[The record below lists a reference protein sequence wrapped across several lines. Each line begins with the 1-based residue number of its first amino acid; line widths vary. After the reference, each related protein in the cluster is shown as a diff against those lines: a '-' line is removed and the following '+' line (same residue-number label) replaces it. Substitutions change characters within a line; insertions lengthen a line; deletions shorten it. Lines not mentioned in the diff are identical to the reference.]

1 MFMSIKSSF
10 SNFLFQSGQS
20 LIEVLVATT
29 VVALVLTSI
38 AAGMTMS
45 LKTSSESKY
54 RSFANFYSQ
63 EAMEF
68 FKRERVKLGWTDF
81 QSILLDANSQI
92 CLMSLPPDLINLTAF
107 ASACPQGE
115 VFVGN
120 EFTRKVNVN
129 MAAADKIILTITV
142 NWYDG
147 NQEKELKLD
156 GVFKEY

>member
-1 MFMSIKSSF
+1 MQTKKFTKF
-10 SNFLFQSGQS
+10 FLQSGAS

-38 AAGMTMS
+38 AASMTMS

-68 FKRERVKLGWTDF
+68 FKRERVKMGWADF
-81 QSILLDANSQI
+81 QATLLSFSPNI
-92 CLMSLPPDLINLTAF
+92 CLMDLPADLLDI
-107 ASACPQGE
+107 ASFSSSCEGKDE
-115 VFVGN
+115 EFVNN
-120 EFTRKVNVN
+120 EFTRTVSIRSE
-129 MAAADKIILTITV
+129 AADKIVLTVTV

-147 NQEKELKLD
+147 NDQKELSLD

>member
-1 MFMSIKSSF
+1 MSTKKF
-10 SNFLFQSGQS
+10 FNKVFFQSGQS
-20 LIEVLVATT
+20 LIEVLIATT

-38 AAGMTMS
+38 AAGMVMS

-81 QSILLDANSQI
+81 QDTLLGFSSTNI
-92 CLMSLPPDLINLTAF
+92 CLMSLPANLIDLAGF
-107 ASACPQGE
+107 ASSCTEGE

-120 EFTRKVNVN
+120 EFTRSVNIVSPS
-129 MAAADKIILTITV
+129 ADKIVITISV

-147 NQEKELKLD
+147 DQEKALNLD